1 MKTAY
6 ELAME
11 RLSSQGPSV
20 KLTEGQK
27 AELAELDSRYRAK
40 LAERE
45 IFLREQMDQA
55 RGTGDWESLEQLEK
69 QWVSEK
75 KVLQAELEEKKE
87 AVRGAKR

>member
-1 MKTAY
+1 
-6 ELAME
+6 ME
-11 RLSSQGPSV
+11 RLNRQGPSV
-20 KLTEGQK
+20 QLTEGQK

-55 RGTGDWESLEQLEK
+55 RGSGDWESLEQLEK
-69 QWVSEK
+69 QLVSEK

-87 AVRGAKR
+87 AVRGQSGKG